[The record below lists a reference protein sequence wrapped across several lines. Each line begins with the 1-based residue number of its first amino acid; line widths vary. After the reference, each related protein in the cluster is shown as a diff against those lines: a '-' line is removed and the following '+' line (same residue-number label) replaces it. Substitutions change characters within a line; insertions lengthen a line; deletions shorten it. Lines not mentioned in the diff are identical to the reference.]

1 VGGRLAGNRKGDFA
15 QSARLAA
22 HLDDPLARLD
32 PNRKKNRVNAGTLPD
47 ASRGRTDAPADSG
60 PGGRVAP
67 NDVPV
72 PRPKLTLMLES
83 ASAVR
88 T

>member
-1 VGGRLAGNRKGDFA
+1 MASRLAGSRKGDFA

-22 HLDDPLARLD
+22 HLDDLLARLD

-60 PGGRVAP
+60 PGGRVAA

-72 PRPKLTLMLES
+72 PRPKLTLTLES
-83 ASAVR
+83 APAVR
-88 T
+88 R